1 MPVDGVAA
9 SYETIADGSY
19 KVARPLFVYAKK
31 QHMDKVAGMKEFI
44 AEYVSDKALGE
55 DGYLA
60 GKGLVTLPG
69 DQAEKTRSIAASL
82 EVLKGDQLK

>member
-1 MPVDGVAA
+1 
-9 SYETIADGSY
+9 
-19 KVARPLFVYAKK
+19 
-31 QHMDKVAGMKEFI
+31 MDNVAGMKEFI

-69 DQAEKTRSIAASL
+69 EQAEKTRAVAAAL
-82 EVLKGDQLK
+82 DILKGDELK